1 MNNYRLLSLL
11 HNSHRVAEVAKL
23 QFLVAPCHRLLS
35 DGTSSTGSTS
45 GRTGSTVTGS
55 TTTDGKTV
63 INMPLYL
70 TQFTVLFI
78 PAAALG
84 FYMISYGPDEEQIN
98 ERIRAKYGDNLQVQ
112 QKNAGLKEFFLNV
125 EQGNEDGRLQQVL
138 YGGKGEKKRFHAV
151 DPELYGTE
159 QGLVVKQQVT
169 EELQQ
174 STEERKRRR
183 KEQRRLK
190 KKSAHDAVATSDGT
204 QSTTT
209 APMSSSSFLS
219 KYTPTIDQ
227 ETIQTAAVYSL
238 IGTVAIVIGF
248 FAGSRRQS

>member
-1 MNNYRLLSLL
+1 MNNYRLPLSLL
-11 HNSHRVAEVAKL
+11 KSHRVAVVARWTTE
-23 QFLVAPCHRLLS
+23 PSGRRLLS
-35 DGTSSTGSTS
+35 DGTSSSSSKS
-45 GRTGSTVTGS
+45 GRTETTVTGS
-55 TTTDGKTV
+55 TITADGKKV

-78 PAAALG
+78 PAVALG
-84 FYMISYGPDEEQIN
+84 IYMISFGPDEEQIN
-98 ERIRAKYGDNLQVQ
+98 ERVRAKYGDNLQIQ

-125 EQGNEDGRLQQVL
+125 EQGSEDGRLQQVL
-138 YGGKGEKKRFHAV
+138 NGGKGEKKRFHAV

-169 EELQQ
+169 EELEQ
-174 STEERKRRR
+174 SMEERKRRR
-183 KEQRRLK
+183 KEQRRLMK
-190 KKSAHDAVATSDGT
+190 QKKSAPDAVATTDST
-204 QSTTT
+204 PSTTPTT
-209 APMSSSSFLS
+209 ARSFW
-219 KYTPTIDQ
+219 YTPTIDQ

>member
-1 MNNYRLLSLL
+1 M
-11 HNSHRVAEVAKL
+11 VARWTTEPRRPPS
-23 QFLVAPCHRLLS
+23 QFLVAPYGRRLLS
-35 DGTSSTGSTS
+35 GGTSSSSSSKS
-45 GRTGSTVTGS
+45 GRTETTVTGS
-55 TTTDGKTV
+55 TITADGKKV

-78 PAAALG
+78 PAVALG
-84 FYMISYGPDEEQIN
+84 IYMISFGPDEEQIN
-98 ERIRAKYGDNLQVQ
+98 ERVRAKYGDNLQIQ

-125 EQGNEDGRLQQVL
+125 EQGSEDGRLQQVL
-138 YGGKGEKKRFHAV
+138 NGGKGEKKRFHAV

-169 EELQQ
+169 EELEQ
-174 STEERKRRR
+174 SMEERKRRR
-183 KEQRRLK
+183 KEQRRLMK
-190 KKSAHDAVATSDGT
+190 QKKSAPDAVATTDST
-204 QSTTT
+204 PSTTT
-209 APMSSSSFLS
+209 TTTARSFWS
-219 KYTPTIDQ
+219 PYTPTIDQ